1 MKGITLP
8 RTFYHWT
15 SVQEELD
22 RAAHAETLGMSMQ
35 AQRHLYRALLI
46 EEQELENR
54 RAAERMARESDA
66 CMEHRSSRPDCP
78 RCL

>member
-8 RTFYHWT
+8 ITFYSWT
-15 SVQEELD
+15 SVEEELD
-22 RAAHAETLGMSMQ
+22 RAVDAERLGMAIQ
-35 AQRHLYRALLI
+35 ASRHLYRALLI
-46 EEQELENR
+46 EEQDLVNR

-66 CMEHRSSRPDCP
+66 CMEHRTSRPDCP

>member
-1 MKGITLP
+1 MAI
-8 RTFYHWT
+8 
-15 SVQEELD
+15 E
-22 RAAHAETLGMSMQ
+22 

-46 EEQELENR
+46 EEQDLLNR

-66 CMEHRSSRPDCP
+66 CMEHRTSRPDCP

>member
-1 MKGITLP
+1 MRGTTL
-8 RTFYHWT
+8 RFYGWT

-22 RAAHAETLGMSMQ
+22 RAVQAESRGMAIE

-46 EEQELENR
+46 EEQDLLNR

-66 CMEHRSSRPDCP
+66 CMEHRTSRPDCP